1 MKAVLPDEYEIMSQ
15 AATVLPASAK
25 PVGYPFTGFTVNFNV
40 TTRIHRDKHD
50 LKFCIVIPAADEE
63 CVGGDICFL
72 ELGIR
77 LQLKTGYLVLFRSKH
92 LSHFNLHYKGSRAS
106 IVFHSDNAMEKWA
119 ENRNS
124 WETSQFMNVLNWS
137 GDYF

>member
-1 MKAVLPDEYEIMSQ
+1 MSQ
-15 AATVLPASAK
+15 TATVLPASAK

-50 LKFCIVIPAADEE
+50 LKFCVVIPAADEE
-63 CVGGDICFL
+63 CVSGDICFL

-77 LQLKTGYLVLFRSKH
+77 LQTKTGYLVLFRSKS
-92 LSHFNLHYKGSRAS
+92 LTHFNLHYKGYRAS

-124 WETSQFMNVLNWS
+124 WDTSQFMNVLSWS
-137 GDYF
+137 GDYS